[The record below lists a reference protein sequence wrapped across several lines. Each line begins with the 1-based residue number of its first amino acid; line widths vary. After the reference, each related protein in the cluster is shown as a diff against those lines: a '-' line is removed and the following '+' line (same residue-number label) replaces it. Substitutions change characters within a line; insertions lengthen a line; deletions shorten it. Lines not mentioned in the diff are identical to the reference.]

1 MEVGGPD
8 EYRESYMGQR
18 LGTMRSWGEI
28 NALTMTQDT
37 SQELEC
43 QAWEPGVMHVPAEE
57 GRGDKKLDL
66 KLDLSEV
73 SQESGAPGLHCSSF

>member
-1 MEVGGPD
+1 
-8 EYRESYMGQR
+8 MG
-18 LGTMRSWGEI
+18 SCGEI
-28 NALTMTQDT
+28 NAVTMTQDT

-66 KLDLSEV
+66 AGSDSW
-73 SQESGAPGLHCSSF
+73 PGLHCSSL

>member
-1 MEVGGPD
+1 MLSVGRDIGSGCSMEVGGPD

-18 LGTMRSWGEI
+18 LGTMGSWGEI

-57 GRGDKKLDL
+57 GKAEGIKRWI
-66 KLDLSEV
+66 
-73 SQESGAPGLHCSSF
+73 

>member
-1 MEVGGPD
+1 
-8 EYRESYMGQR
+8 MG
-18 LGTMRSWGEI
+18 SWGEI

-57 GRGDKKLDL
+57 GAGDKKLER
-66 KLDLSEV
+66 LDLTPECLTIVHHSNDPAMTRRAALCP
-73 SQESGAPGLHCSSF
+73 QTGPAADK